1 MKLSA
6 CCLLLSAL
14 LVPIAA
20 QGQTSGRLDP
30 QEQQTIDAQTAIPK
44 LSPSAT
50 VATLDISAAPLKEA
64 VDAIANAAGI
74 SVRYATGVTGL
85 DSSVSARFSN
95 ATAEDALRTT
105 LTPRGLTFQALSA
118 KSVFVYA
125 DTPENRAKYAQSVKT
140 FAVAKADLNRLMVT
154 LNSAL
159 AGSAD
164 ELRPTIVSAKLARI
178 IVVRATPEV
187 MTKVAKLIA
196 DNDK

>member
-6 CCLLLSAL
+6 SCLLFSAL

-20 QGQTSGRLDP
+20 QAQTPPTLDP
-30 QEQQTIDAQTAIPK
+30 QEQRMIDAQTAIPT

-50 VATLDISAAPLKEA
+50 VAALDMSAAPLKEV
-64 VDAIANAAGI
+64 VDAIAKAAGI

-85 DSSVSARFSN
+85 DTSVSAKFSN

-105 LTPRGLTFQALSA
+105 LTPKGLTFQALSSKA
-118 KSVFVYA
+118 VFVYT

-140 FAVAKADLNRLMVT
+140 FTIAKADVNLLITTLNR
-154 LNSAL
+154 AL
-159 AGSAD
+159 TGTAD

-178 IVVRATPEV
+178 IVVRATPET
-187 MTKVAKLIA
+187 MAKVAKLIA